1 MIYVVVILMCMKDV
15 FIDQLVALT
24 WHIRYA
30 VMNNDISDDAPFELG
45 TLIYCIIVPDM
56 HFSA

>member
-1 MIYVVVILMCMKDV
+1 MKDV